1 MQESES
7 EGAADDDL
15 FQQVELRR
23 KRQTAIAWIP
33 ARAAKVGN
41 EFALRD
47 DEDIWRVV
55 EVTPFVLTQDQ
66 LHRMHRDPKE
76 TLQ

>member
-1 MQESES
+1 MSE
-7 EGAADDDL
+7 EIDDGL

-23 KRQTAIAWIP
+23 GKRVAVAWIP

-55 EVTPFVLTQDQ
+55 EVTPFILNQEQ
-66 LHRMHRDPKE
+66 LHRLRSSPKE
-76 TLQ
+76 TMQ